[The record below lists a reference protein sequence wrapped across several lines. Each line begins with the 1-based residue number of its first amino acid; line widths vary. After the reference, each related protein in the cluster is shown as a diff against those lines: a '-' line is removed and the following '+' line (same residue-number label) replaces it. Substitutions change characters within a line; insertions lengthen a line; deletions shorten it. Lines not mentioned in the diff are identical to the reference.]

1 MPQASKHSTESCA
14 STALY
19 MDASE
24 QALVITFS
32 TVTTR
37 HGRSDGQTIN
47 SAINLAATYCSFGRL
62 AESKKILREQIT
74 IARHRGPDDHMVL
87 TLRAVLAETVIQEN
101 DPTEAVAIFEDVD
114 RRMRRV
120 LGPAH
125 PQSQSVRR
133 GLEEARAKLLA
144 FHDAA
149 DGA

>member
-1 MPQASKHSTESCA
+1 
-14 STALY
+14 
-19 MDASE
+19 MDC
-24 QALVITFS
+24 
-32 TVTTR
+32 
-37 HGRSDGQTIN
+37 
-47 SAINLAATYCSFGRL
+47 AINFAATLNQFGRR
-62 AESKKILREQIT
+62 AESQKILREQIS
-74 IARHRGPDDHMVL
+74 IARHRGPNDKTVL
-87 TLRAVLAETVIQEN
+87 TLRAVLAETIIQED

-125 PQSQSVRR
+125 PQSQSVRT